1 MLRKMTVSEPI
12 EPHDADRM
20 DAERMLEVLPEVVVR
35 TTTTGIILYVNQAAT
50 RLFGRTPEELVGTQ
64 ALELFIGAD
73 REEAAAKL
81 NGLERPGDTD
91 RIVGRCRHAD
101 GTVFWVNG
109 SGRVVI
115 DSTGAKTVVS
125 VVSHAGTMVETERA
139 LTRLEERF
147 RELVEW
153 LPAVVYEA
161 EAGPEGRWFYV
172 SPQIEQLLG
181 YAPDEFLSDPLI
193 WARRLHP
200 DDRERVFAL
209 EVEQERQARETGA
222 RISADY
228 RLLHRD
234 GHPVL
239 VRDMASYCVP
249 AQGPPYWRGVIID
262 LTAEEAAQRTLR
274 EAHDR
279 YRHVIDGLPA
289 CAYRAEP
296 GMTTRWV
303 FVSSQIQQLLGYT
316 ADEWVADPTLWMASL
331 HTDDREMV
339 EADETRLAEADAGTE
354 SVKEYRLRNR
364 HGALVWVRDRCVV
377 AEDADGRRVLDGIL
391 TDITAER
398 TSADAVGATDALRL
412 TCTSCGNAW
421 VGEKLGPCPNC
432 GAVNVQSVS
441 LNSTLRDLAASR
453 HQVEGLL
460 DGIHRHL
467 DALGSNLRSVST
479 QLALEAERAS
489 DPDSAVSPAKAE
501 G

>member
-1 MLRKMTVSEPI
+1 
-12 EPHDADRM
+12 
-20 DAERMLEVLPEVVVR
+20 
-35 TTTTGIILYVNQAAT
+35 
-50 RLFGRTPEELVGTQ
+50 
-64 ALELFIGAD
+64 
-73 REEAAAKL
+73 
-81 NGLERPGDTD
+81 
-91 RIVGRCRHAD
+91 
-101 GTVFWVNG
+101 
-109 SGRVVI
+109 
-115 DSTGAKTVVS
+115 
-125 VVSHAGTMVETERA
+125 MVEADRA

-153 LPAVVYEA
+153 LPAVIYEA

-181 YAPDEFLSDPLI
+181 YTPDEFLSDRLL
-193 WARRLHP
+193 WTKRLHP
-200 DDRERVFAL
+200 DDRERALAL
-209 EVEQERQARETGA
+209 EAEQEREARETGA

-234 GHPVL
+234 GRPVL

-249 AQGPPYWRGVIID
+249 AHGPPYWRGVIID

-296 GMTTRWV
+296 GMTTRWI

-316 ADEWVADPTLWMASL
+316 ADEWTADPTLWMASL
-331 HTDDREMV
+331 HADDREMV
-339 EADETRLAEADAGTE
+339 ETDEERLAEAEPGTE

-377 AEDADGRRVLDGIL
+377 AEDAAGRPVLDGIL

-398 TSADAVGATDALRL
+398 TSADAMGGTDAMRVS
-412 TCTSCGNAW
+412 CTSCGNSW
-421 VGEKLGPCPNC
+421 VAEKLTPCASC

-453 HQVEGLL
+453 RQVEGLL

-489 DPDSAVSPAKAE
+489 DPESVVAAE
-501 G
+501 RPED